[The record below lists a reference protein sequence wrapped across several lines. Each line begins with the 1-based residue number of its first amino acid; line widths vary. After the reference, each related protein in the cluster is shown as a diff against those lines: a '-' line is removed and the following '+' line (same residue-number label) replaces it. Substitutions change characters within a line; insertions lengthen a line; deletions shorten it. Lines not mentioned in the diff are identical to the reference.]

1 MLDISHLHKRFGDF
15 RALDDINVSAGSDEF
30 VCLLGPSGCGKTT
43 LLRIVAGLESYSEG
57 TIRFDGRDLDTI
69 DVRNRNFGI
78 VFQSYSLFPGMTVG
92 ENIGYGLKIRN
103 VPKPE
108 IEKQVRAL
116 LELIRFPDLIGRYPH
131 ELSGG
136 QQQRVAIARALAV
149 DPSLLLLDEPL
160 SALDAR
166 VRLDIRGEIRD
177 IQRRLKIPTIMV
189 THDQEEALSMAD
201 KVVCMNHGRIEQVGT
216 PHDLYFRP
224 RTRFVASFIGTS
236 NFFTAEEAAT
246 LFGERLATVPQEGK
260 AADALLVVRPEELV
274 LTADPAGAA
283 TVADV
288 TFLGNVSHV
297 RLSWGE
303 RAITS
308 ELRLGQRLEPGER
321 IALSLHDNCGR
332 WVTP

>member
-1 MLDISHLHKRFGDF
+1 MLDISHLHKKYGSFL
-15 RALDDINVSAGSDEF
+15 ALDDINVHAGSDEF

-43 LLRIVAGLESYSEG
+43 LLRIVAGLESYADGE
-57 TIRFDGRDLDTI
+57 IRFDGRDLNTI

-78 VFQSYSLFPGMTVG
+78 VFQSYSLFPNMTVG
-92 ENIGYGLKIRN
+92 ENIGYGLKIRG
-103 VPKPE
+103 VPKAE
-108 IEKQVRAL
+108 IERQVRAL
-116 LELIRFPDLIGRYPH
+116 LDLIRFPDLIGRYPH

-149 DPSLLLLDEPL
+149 APSLLLLDEPL

-177 IQRRLKIPTIMV
+177 LQRRLKIPTIMV

-224 RTRFVASFIGTS
+224 RTKFVASFIGTS
-236 NFFTAEEAAT
+236 NFFDTEEAGT
-246 LFGERLATVPQEGK
+246 LFGERLSAVQQDSVTGGS
-260 AADALLVVRPEELV
+260 LLVVRPEELV
-274 LTADPAGAA
+274 LTADPAGEAIVED
-283 TVADV
+283 VA
-288 TFLGNVSHV
+288 FLGNVSHV
-297 RLSWGE
+297 RLDWRG

-308 ELRLGQRLEPGER
+308 DLRLGQRFVPGER
-321 IALSLHDNCGR
+321 VSLSLHDGR
-332 WVTP
+332 GHWVAP

>member
-1 MLDISHLHKRFGDF
+1 MLDIRHLHKKFGNYH
-15 RALDDINVSAGSDEF
+15 ALDDINVSAGSDEF

-43 LLRIVAGLESYSEG
+43 LLRIVAGLESYSDGE
-57 TIRFDGRDLDTI
+57 ILFDGRDLNAI

-103 VPKPE
+103 VPRAE

-116 LELIRFPDLIGRYPH
+116 LDIIRFPDLIGRYPH

-149 DPSLLLLDEPL
+149 SPSLLLLDEPL

-177 IQRRLKIPTIMV
+177 LQRRLAIPTIMV

-216 PHDLYFRP
+216 PHELYFRP
-224 RTRFVASFIGTS
+224 RTKFVASFIGTS
-236 NFFTAEEAAT
+236 NFLDVTQAGAV
-246 LFGERLATVPQEGK
+246 FGERLSAVPQEGRTP
-260 AADALLVVRPEELV
+260 DALLVVRPEELV
-274 LTADPAGAA
+274 LTADPAGEA

-297 RLSWGE
+297 RLGLNG
-303 RAITS
+303 RTITS
-308 ELRLGQRLEPGER
+308 ELRLGQRLAPGER
-321 IALSLHDNCGR
+321 VSLSLHDGCGR
-332 WVTP
+332 WVAP